1 MKVSMNPTL
10 HPTLQPSLH
19 GSIQKTFAASQPAS
33 PVLSILVVE
42 DSDEDFDTLL
52 EASRGVGRKPSIHRV
67 LSGGDCLALL
77 RGYGRSAAP
86 ALLAGLLPALII
98 MDLNSH
104 GIDGR
109 EALVQIKSDPGLKQI
124 PVVVLTTSADPMDEV
139 FCYQA
144 GANGYHVKP
153 MRHDHY
159 LRLLRSILL
168 DLGSTATPQP
178 LAAGA
183 V

>member
-1 MKVSMNPTL
+1 MNPSL
-10 HPTLQPSLH
+10 KPSLH
-19 GSIQKTFAASQPAS
+19 GSLQTTVAASKAAS
-33 PVLSILVVE
+33 PDLFILVVE

-52 EASRGVGRKPSIHRV
+52 EASRGVGQTPIIQRV
-67 LSGGDCLALL
+67 LSAGDCLALL
-77 RGYGRSAAP
+77 CADVRSAHAARP
-86 ALLAGLLPALII
+86 VGLLPALIF

-124 PVVVLTTSADPMDEV
+124 PVVVLTTSADPKDEV

-144 GANGYHVKP
+144 GANSYHVKP
-153 MRHDHY
+153 VRHDHY

-168 DLGSTATPQP
+168 DLGGTATPQP
-178 LAAGA
+178 LAAGT